1 MGQTRVTSCRHDHP
15 GGAFSYRV
23 EKEGKVL
30 VFCTDVEHGTD
41 WSDKNL
47 LTLAKDSDFLIV
59 DSQYT
64 AEELP
69 DHIGWGHSSWEQ
81 AVELGIEAGVKRI
94 ALYHH
99 DPYHEDHV
107 VDDILANAQ
116 KRHPNVIAAREG
128 LEVTL

>member
-1 MGQTRVTSCRHDHP
+1 MQN
-15 GGAFSYRV
+15 
-23 EKEGKVL
+23 GKVISY
-30 VFCTDVEHGTD
+30 CTDVEHGTD